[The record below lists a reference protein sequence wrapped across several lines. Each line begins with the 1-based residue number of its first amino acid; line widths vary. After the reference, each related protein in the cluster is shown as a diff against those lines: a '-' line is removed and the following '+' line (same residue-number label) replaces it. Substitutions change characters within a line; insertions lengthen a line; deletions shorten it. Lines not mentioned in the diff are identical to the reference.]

1 MVDHA
6 DRVEEHLMSIGAGA
20 PPSALLVDAGLED
33 LLALAE
39 DLLPRRTVGGPRRL
53 AFAHKREQDEVG
65 VGIILV
71 EGASVTSKA
80 DVKPGDTPDRPW
92 KRA

>member
-1 MVDHA
+1 MVDPA

-39 DLLPRRTVGGPRRL
+39 DLLPRRTVDGPRRL

-65 VGIILV
+65 VGIILA
-71 EGASVTSKA
+71 EGASVTSEA